1 MVFLSKHLLGEEVR
15 ATDGK
20 HFPSKKF
27 KENYV
32 EIFKKIKHIEECKE
46 EVRKLRNKKNES

>member
-27 KENYV
+27 KENYD